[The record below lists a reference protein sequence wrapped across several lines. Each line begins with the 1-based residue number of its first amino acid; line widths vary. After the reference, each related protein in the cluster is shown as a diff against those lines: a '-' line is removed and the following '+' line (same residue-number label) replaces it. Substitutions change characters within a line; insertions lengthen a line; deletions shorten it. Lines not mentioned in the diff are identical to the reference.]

1 MQYYRHFIQ
10 TDASHSIYTTE
21 IIIEKILGST
31 NICQAASVDD
41 LARCLLKDSLR
52 ILLKPIR
59 DLCNI
64 SMKLGRFPDSC
75 KTAKLKPLF
84 KKGFKTSFFNY
95 RPILLLTLI
104 SKIIG
109 KLIDEQTSSFL
120 SNNEILYNY
129 QSAFPKI
136 HSTDSFLCFF
146 IIKFWKVFNKGLMTG
161 MILIDLQIAFD
172 TIDHDIPLKNLS
184 AIGFPNHTIGWFKLY
199 LKNRFFRVNLENCYS
214 DFSNIT
220 YEHHKGPF
228 WCLYCFS
235 YTWMTCSRLLN
246 QIYFYMLKTLAF
258 FQEKD
263 VLETENNKT
272 KILQTS
278 VNGLWIIDFSEGKT
292 KSIPFSSKRKI
303 KKVPKLR
310 INYKNIQ
317 IKQRSKVT
325 YLDCILDETIWGES
339 MALKTIN
346 KINSGLKFL
355 HRKSK
360 FLTPVLC
367 SLLRNFPI

>member
-1 MQYYRHFIQ
+1 MKKFPTPPNRYTFNSVIQYYRHFIQ

-120 SNNEILYNY
+120 SNNEILHNY

-146 IIKFWKVFNKGLMTG
+146 IIKF
-161 MILIDLQIAFD
+161 
-172 TIDHDIPLKNLS
+172 
-184 AIGFPNHTIGWFKLY
+184 
-199 LKNRFFRVNLENCYS
+199 
-214 DFSNIT
+214 
-220 YEHHKGPF
+220 
-228 WCLYCFS
+228 
-235 YTWMTCSRLLN
+235 
-246 QIYFYMLKTLAF
+246 
-258 FQEKD
+258 
-263 VLETENNKT
+263 
-272 KILQTS
+272 
-278 VNGLWIIDFSEGKT
+278 
-292 KSIPFSSKRKI
+292 
-303 KKVPKLR
+303 
-310 INYKNIQ
+310 
-317 IKQRSKVT
+317 
-325 YLDCILDETIWGES
+325 
-339 MALKTIN
+339 
-346 KINSGLKFL
+346 
-355 HRKSK
+355 
-360 FLTPVLC
+360 
-367 SLLRNFPI
+367 